1 MKLRA
6 FDVCFRAAQ
15 RGYTADE
22 IRPCLTRSLGNGYFD
37 VDVNHPAYP
46 KTPRDGC
53 KPPAGLRDAA
63 TAMLA
68 MLVVD
73 ESSANPPPPYGCGT
87 ELKALLK
94 DWLGIEAS
102 PTCSCSSMA
111 LRMDSLGP
119 DWCKS
124 DEGMAEILGVMRT
137 EHARR
142 WADGRTI
149 LPWTDAGARQL
160 VLLACR
166 RARAKTAPEN
176 KG

>member
-22 IRPCLTRSLGNGYFD
+22 IRPVLTVALGDGYFD
-37 VDVNHPAYP
+37 VDVNHAAYP
-46 KTPRDGC
+46 RAARDGYT
-53 KPPAGLRDAA
+53 PPKGLRDAA
-63 TAMLA
+63 TAMLEELGVKD
-68 MLVVD
+68 LV
-73 ESSANPPPPYGCGT
+73 ACPPYRCGT

-111 LRMDSLGP
+111 KKMDALGP
-119 DWCKS
+119 DWC
-124 DEGMAEILGVMRT
+124 EGQGMASILDVMRA
-137 EHARR
+137 EHAKRR
-142 WADGRTI
+142 AAGTTI
-149 LPWTDAGARQL
+149 LPWTDLGARQL

-166 RARAKTAPEN
+166 RAKAN
-176 KG
+176 G

>member
-15 RGYTADE
+15 RGYTAEE
-22 IRPCLTRSLGNGYFD
+22 IRPVLTVTLGDGFFD
-37 VDVNHPAYP
+37 VDVDHPAYP
-46 KTPRDGC
+46 KTARNGY
-53 KPPAGLRDAA
+53 KPPKGLRDAA
-63 TAMLA
+63 TAMLEELGVKD
-68 MLVVD
+68 LV
-73 ESSANPPPPYGCGT
+73 ACPPYRCGT

-111 LRMDSLGP
+111 KRMDTLGP
-119 DWCKS
+119 EWCEG
-124 DEGMAEILGVMRT
+124 EGMASILDVMRA
-137 EHARR
+137 EHGKR

-149 LPWTDAGARQL
+149 LPWTDLGARQL

-166 RARAKTAPEN
+166 RARAN
-176 KG
+176 G

>member
-6 FDVCFRAAQ
+6 FDVCFRACQ

-22 IRPCLTRSLGNGYFD
+22 IRPVLTVALGDGYFD
-37 VDVNHPAYP
+37 VDVTHAAYP
-46 KTPRDGC
+46 KTARDGY
-53 KPPAGLRDAA
+53 KPPKGLRDAA
-63 TAMLA
+63 TAML
-68 MLVVD
+68 D
-73 ESSANPPPPYGCGT
+73 ELGVKDLIASPPYRCGT

-102 PTCSCSSMA
+102 PTCSCNAMA
-111 LRMDSLGP
+111 RRMDTLGP
-119 DWCKS
+119 EWCEG
-124 DEGMAEILGVMRT
+124 EGMAEILDVMRA
-137 EHARR
+137 EHAKR

-166 RARAKTAPEN
+166 RARAT
-176 KG
+176 G